1 MDKTEIGGR
10 MTRGDLSTLGILDIV
25 ILSLWGTL

>member
-10 MTRGDLSTLGILDIV
+10 MTRGDLSILGILDIV